1 MEGVPAAGV
10 TVIVTSAL
18 LLNWES
24 LPVSLMVYAPA
35 TVKAADVT
43 TGFTWPAISVN
54 VEDGSVK
61 ETGPG
66 PLVRLHVA
74 VRVVP
79 AGSPSSVTLP
89 VNAAHATPG
98 PILFAAAS
106 LNHTFPSGPAA
117 IASGSPPAVGTKN
130 SVITPAGVIL
140 PILFAAASLNHT
152 LPSGPA
158 VIQPIW
164 VLVGTENSVM
174 TPAVVIR

>member
-18 LLNWES
+18 LLNWKS

-79 AGSPSSVTLP
+79 VGSPSSVTVP

-98 PILFAAAS
+98 AILAILLPS
-106 LNHTFPSGPAA
+106 PSVNHRVQSGPAA
-117 IASGSPPAVGTKN
+117 IPNGTLPLVGAGN
-130 SVITPAGVIL
+130 SVITPAGVIR
-140 PILFAAASLNHT
+140 PILFASSVNHR
-152 LPSGPA
+152 L
-158 VIQPIW
+158 
-164 VLVGTENSVM
+164 
-174 TPAVVIR
+174 